1 MKNQK
6 KYTFILNEQTIED
19 LRKIATKKERSLS
32 YIVSLILDKYAKT
45 HSKQ

>member
-6 KYTFILNEQTIED
+6 KYTFILNVQTIED
-19 LRKIATKKERSLS
+19 LRKIATKKERSLN
-32 YIVSLILDKYAKT
+32 YIISLILDKYAKT